1 MSFLR
6 SFACCWCI
14 ALVLHEFFLTTAVL
28 ANAVSSLFSP
38 GAHTP
43 RTSLGIAA
51 GFLLLRAF
59 VVLLWPAAVLS
70 AVRVFHRA
78 LPSVTTSTQAVV
90 VSTHV
95 RPE

>member
-14 ALVLHEFFLTTAVL
+14 AFVLHEVLLTTPVL
-28 ANAVSSLFSP
+28 SDAVSSLFSP

-59 VVLLWPAAVLS
+59 VILLWPVAVLS
-70 AVRVFHRA
+70 AVRVFRRT
-78 LPSVTTSTQAVV
+78 LPLVTVSAQSMSASTPARV
-90 VSTHV
+90 
-95 RPE
+95 E